1 MNNALMRTPK
11 RFVRACGF
19 TAVVASLRLIPS
31 LPAQS
36 APGGAVVMSNA
47 SSGVTA
53 PALSLVAK
61 APAFCRWTTVETI
74 FSPKAPP
81 QKKTVTVTRT
91 GQIASQKV
99 EENGNSHEVFRA
111 GPVEYTDSPRSEG
124 GGQGGVFLPPGS
136 VVIDDGNF
144 SEFSWISP
152 RFFLGIMTLGNQRCA
167 VYADVHGRPLP
178 AKGEPEEK
186 LAQLLLSEPAP
197 GTAQPK
203 RLPGILPGSHLE
215 DGIRIACVNAET
227 HFPSFLQN
235 GFTMKAYGV
244 QLLPAREQTLPKQ
257 LQEHVEAVVKANKAM
272 FSPYARP

>member
-1 MNNALMRTPK
+1 M
-11 RFVRACGF
+11 RFVRACSF
-19 TAVVASLRLIPS
+19 TAVVAAFRLIPS
-31 LPAQS
+31 VPAQS
-36 APGGAVVMSNA
+36 APGGAVEMANA

-61 APAFCRWTTVETI
+61 APAFCRWTTVESI

-99 EENGNSHEVFRA
+99 EENGNSHEAFRAGPVEYTDTPA
-111 GPVEYTDSPRSEG
+111 GPVEYTDSPRS
-124 GGQGGVFLPPGS
+124 QGGVFLPPGS

-152 RFFLGIMTLGNQRCA
+152 RFFLGIMTIGNQRCA

-203 RLPGILPGSHLE
+203 RLPGILPGSHLD

-235 GFTMKAYGV
+235 GFTVKAYGV

-257 LQEHVEAVVKANKAM
+257 LRERVEAVVKANKAM

>member
-257 LQEHVEAVVKANKAM
+257 LREHVEAVVKANKAM